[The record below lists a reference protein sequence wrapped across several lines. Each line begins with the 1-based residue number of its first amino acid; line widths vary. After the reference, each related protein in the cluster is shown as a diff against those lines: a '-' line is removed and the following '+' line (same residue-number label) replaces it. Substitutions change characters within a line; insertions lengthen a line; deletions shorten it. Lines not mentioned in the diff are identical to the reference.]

1 MTNYISDTSY
11 LALKVE
17 TTDGTAVK
25 PDTFVPFVS
34 ESVKTNLNI
43 TADRRFKGNN
53 WKSDDVLKGIRTHE
67 GDIVVMGDVET
78 LAHMFNMLYLK
89 DTTTGDATGYTH
101 PFEPGSPKSYTIE
114 FSKGNYAQR
123 YFGVKADQLKIEFVD
138 GKCQASLSI
147 KAKGQFSIG
156 TLKTALAG
164 ASTAIVLEHTYDQ
177 RPTDGLAI
185 GDVLSVLDN
194 TGAWK
199 DVTITGITDTETV
212 AFGSTSI
219 TADAGNTVILKP
231 QTPSYTT
238 IKEPLYLGCTLVGVG
253 VDTTAADT
261 AAATRA
267 TATPFYEFS
276 LVLKNNLLDAPTFG
290 SQDPL
295 KLLPQ
300 TLEGELTVSQLFEDQ
315 EQRLNWLNMVKQAL
329 TLISTGS
336 LIAGGTNYEKLTI
349 KLHKIKT
356 ITNDEP
362 LEVGQYI
369 FDKQVFEVLYDASDA
384 KSIEVDII
392 NAKAGTVY

>member
-1 MTNYISDTSY
+1 
-11 LALKVE
+11 
-17 TTDGTAVK
+17 
-25 PDTFVPFVS
+25 
-34 ESVKTNLNI
+34 
-43 TADRRFKGNN
+43 
-53 WKSDDVLKGIRTHE
+53 
-67 GDIVVMGDVET
+67 
-78 LAHMFNMLYLK
+78 
-89 DTTTGDATGYTH
+89 
-101 PFEPGSPKSYTIE
+101 
-114 FSKGNYAQR
+114 
-123 YFGVKADQLKIEFVD
+123 
-138 GKCQASLSI
+138 
-147 KAKGQFSIG
+147 
-156 TLKTALAG
+156 
-164 ASTAIVLEHTYDQ
+164 
-177 RPTDGLAI
+177 
-185 GDVLSVLDN
+185 
-194 TGAWK
+194 
-199 DVTITGITDTETV
+199 
-212 AFGSTSI
+212 
-219 TADAGNTVILKP
+219 LKP

-336 LIAGGTNYEKLTI
+336 LITGGTNYEKLTI